1 MVLTPG
7 PRRLRLAL
15 QPPALEELVL
25 DLRERDELGVALD
38 VAEDPVRVGADDLV
52 EAALLPR
59 ALEAGGGDLLDV
71 DVRDGVGGGGG
82 GRGGALVLGDLEGDG
97 GVGDGL
103 AEEEGDA
110 LEGEAGLDAV
120 GELLVLREGL
130 VGGEGWVGWW
140 VGGQVKA

>member
-1 MVLTPG
+1 M
-7 PRRLRLAL
+7 
-15 QPPALEELVL
+15 
-25 DLRERDELGVALD
+25 
-38 VAEDPVRVGADDLV
+38 GADDLV